1 MKRMLATLA
10 VAAALPAGAALADD
24 DCRVSPEQ
32 MQSWEGVA
40 QLANDY
46 RWTITS
52 MEMDDGCYEVLVTD
66 VGGNTI
72 KAKIDPAT
80 LDVIKA
86 KIKTPAPPSQA
97 LAPSSQAPSSQ
108 APAATPAN

>member
-1 MKRMLATLA
+1 MKRMFAIFAVLA
-10 VAAALPAGAALADD
+10 VLPAGAALAED

-40 QLANDY
+40 KLADDY
-46 RWTITS
+46 GWTITS
-52 MEMDDGCYEVLVTD
+52 MEIDDGCYEVLVTD

-86 KIKTPAPPSQA
+86 KIKTTAPTGN
-97 LAPSSQAPSSQ
+97 
-108 APAATPAN
+108 APAAAPAN